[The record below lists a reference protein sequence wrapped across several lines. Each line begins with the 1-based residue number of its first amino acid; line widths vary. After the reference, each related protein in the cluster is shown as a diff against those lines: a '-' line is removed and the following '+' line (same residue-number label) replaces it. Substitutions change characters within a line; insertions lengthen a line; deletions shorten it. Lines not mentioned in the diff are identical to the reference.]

1 MQNAGKMDCFF
12 GKVLKTVYM
21 NSSDISF
28 IIKENMKQF
37 IVTTSL
43 FFALTAVNAQPQFTD
58 LPVLTGDDVVIT
70 VLESTDECGTKP
82 GIFQLHENG
91 YTKILDL
98 EPMTASEP
106 NLVLKR
112 NSERVLE
119 VIATIGND
127 KMEVRDYREFWI
139 DECSKQS
146 QYVLY
151 EKPSLRYTVSFLH

>member
-1 MQNAGKMDCFF
+1 
-12 GKVLKTVYM
+12 
-21 NSSDISF
+21 
-28 IIKENMKQF
+28 MKQF
-37 IVTTSL
+37 IAIISL
-43 FFALTAVNAQPQFTD
+43 FVVATAVKAQPQFTD
-58 LPVLTGDDVVIT
+58 LPVLAGDDIVIT

-91 YTKILDL
+91 YTKIVDL

-112 NSERVLE
+112 NSQRVLE
-119 VIATIGND
+119 VIGSIGND

-146 QYVLY
+146 QYVLH
-151 EKPSLRYTVSFLH
+151 EKPSLGYTVSVLH